1 MSGLYKKAGST
12 FVLKIVGLALGFVLQ
27 IFLGRILGPELYGK
41 YTMYL
46 TYTII
51 LSVIS
56 VFGMDQNL
64 IKEVPKYFDKD
75 HKAGAYLK
83 LSLQV
88 SVLISIILSIALLIL
103 NGFFDL
109 GFNLLIFILML
120 LIKTIITIID
130 GFLQGKGLV
139 VKVTLLN
146 IVINNIFKIM
156 FFFTLI
162 YLRINPLSS
171 ALYAF
176 ILSEVITLVIRI
188 PSIISFLGFQ
198 DSKNSLIIE
207 ERKDFIKYSGTV
219 ALIAGIGLLIQ
230 SIDKIMISAF
240 LDLANVGFYKVSQN
254 YVSLISVFIAPFI
267 AFWPVIS
274 KLYHENKIREIEVEL
289 RKIVTIIIY
298 LVIPMFF
305 LFIYLSNDL
314 LLIFGAE
321 YTTETSKKVLII
333 LSFAFLIDAISG
345 PIGSVLTMTKYARYI
360 LYNNVISL
368 ILNLVLNYFLIKS
381 YGIVGVAVATGIS
394 IIVNNLLS
402 IIEVKLLLDIFSYNK
417 HNLYQIIGLVVFNL
431 VACWG
436 IDKLLMINNNYL
448 YIIIFGLVL
457 YISNGI
463 ILYFMKRNEL
473 RSLLKVWRS

>member
-1 MSGLYKKAGST
+1 MSELYKKAGGT

-27 IFLGRILGPELYGK
+27 IFLGRTLGPELYGK

-64 IKEVPKYFDKD
+64 IKEVPKYFDKNY
-75 HKAGAYLK
+75 KAGEYLK
-83 LSLQV
+83 LSLQI
-88 SVLISIILSIALLIL
+88 SALIGIILSIVLLIL
-103 NGFFDL
+103 NHFFDL
-109 GFNLLIFILML
+109 GFNLLILILML

-130 GFLQGKGLV
+130 GFLQGRGLV

-162 YLRINPLSS
+162 YLRINPLNS

-188 PSIISFLGFQ
+188 PSVISFLRFR
-198 DSKNSLIIE
+198 DRKNSLIIE
-207 ERKDFIKYSGTV
+207 EKKNFIKYSGTV

-240 LDLANVGFYKVSQN
+240 LDLENVGFYKVSQN

-321 YTTETSKKVLII
+321 YTTEISKKVLII
-333 LSFAFLIDAISG
+333 LSFSFLIDAISG

-360 LYNNVISL
+360 LYNNIISL
-368 ILNLVLNYFLIKS
+368 ILNLVLNYLLIKS

-394 IIVNNLLS
+394 VIVNNLLS
-402 IIEVKLLLDIFSYNK
+402 IIEVKLLMDIFSYNK
-417 HNLYQIIGLVVFNL
+417 HNVYQIIGLVVFNL
-431 VACWG
+431 IACWG
-436 IDKLLMINNNYL
+436 IDIVLRINNNYL
-448 YIIIFGLVL
+448 YIITFGLIL

-463 ILYFMKRNEL
+463 ILYLMKRNEL

>member
-1 MSGLYKKAGST
+1 MSGIYKKAGST

-83 LSLQV
+83 LSLQI
-88 SVLISIILSIALLIL
+88 SVLISIILSITLLIL
-103 NGFFDL
+103 NRFFDL

-130 GFLQGKGLV
+130 GFLQGRGLV

-188 PSIISFLGFQ
+188 PSVISFLGFQ
-198 DSKNSLIIE
+198 DSKKSLIIE
-207 ERKDFIKYSGTV
+207 EKKEFIKYSGTV

-240 LDLANVGFYKVSQN
+240 LDLENVGFYKVSQN

-274 KLYHENKIREIEVEL
+274 KLYHENKIREIEAEL

-305 LFIYLSNDL
+305 LFIYLNNNL

-321 YTTETSKKVLII
+321 YTTETSKKVLLI
-333 LSFAFLIDAISG
+333 LSFSFLIDAVAG
-345 PIGSVLTMTKYARYI
+345 PIGSVLTMTKYAKYI
-360 LYNNVISL
+360 LFNNIISLTLNL
-368 ILNLVLNYFLIKS
+368 ILNYLLVKS

-394 IIVNNLLS
+394 VIVNNLLS
-402 IIEVKLLLDIFSYNK
+402 IIEVKLLLGIFSYNK
-417 HNLYQIIGLVVFNL
+417 SNVYQVIGLFIFNML
-431 VACWG
+431 ACWS
-436 IDKLLMINNNYL
+436 IDHVLSIENNYL
-448 YIIIFGLVL
+448 NIILFGLVL
-457 YISNGI
+457 YTANGI
-463 ILYFMKRNEL
+463 ILYISKRKEL
-473 RSLLKVWRS
+473 KSILKEWRA